1 MKILHLYYDIMNLY
15 GEYANVSALERIIE
29 NSGENAEIDRLTLG
43 DNADINSYDFIYI
56 GSGTEDNQKLVL
68 KDFAKYKESLAQFID
83 SNKPVLFTGN
93 SFEMLGSTITDC
105 DGNVYEGLG
114 LFDFKVVEQNKRRVT
129 ADIVYTA
136 DFLEKPIVGFVNKC
150 SEIEGI
156 DKPLFQVKNGIGDN
170 SNSKCEGIRS
180 NNFFGTH
187 VTGPVLIKNPHFLV
201 YIAQLISKN
210 TSGFSV
216 SAEHLQNE
224 TAAYEV
230 TLRELNKR
238 YAQ

>member
-68 KDFAKYKESLAQFID
+68 KDFAKYKESLSQFID

-170 SNSKCEGIRS
+170 SHSKCEGIRS

-201 YIAQLISKN
+201 YIAELISKN
-210 TSGFSV
+210 TSSFAV
-216 SAEHLQNE
+216 SDEHLQNE

-230 TLRELNKR
+230 TLRELTNR